1 MPLNHPKAGPN
12 SIPAYQLSG
21 VPYVTSSATNE
32 VDTTPIR
39 HDFPF
44 VTRFFQVKN
53 TDDTHALR
61 VGFSANGVE
70 GTETKNYFLL
80 AAGAKSDVLELRT
93 KTLFFR
99 ADGGSAAASFE
110 IVAGLTTIKSSEFP
124 ILSGTIGNVT
134 GAWEGIG

>member
-1 MPLNHPKAGPN
+1 MATNHPKAGPN
-12 SIPAYQLSG
+12 SIPAYQMSG
-21 VPYVTSSATNE
+21 VPYVTASVANE

-53 TDDTHALR
+53 TDSTHAMR
-61 VGFSANGVE
+61 VGFSAEGVK

-80 AAGAKSDVLELRT
+80 AAGAQTDVLEMRT

-99 ADGGSAAASFE
+99 ANAGSALASFE
-110 IVAGLTTIKSSEFP
+110 IIAGLTTIDRNEFP
-124 ILSGTIGNVT
+124 ILTGSLDGTL
-134 GAWEGIG
+134 AFEGVG